1 MGKKQENKIIEAFGG
16 TQRVIVVGAL
26 LLLIAFFSIFSDG
39 GSFRSWSNI
48 LNVFNSSYY
57 IGFMAI
63 GVTFVIITGGIE
75 LSIGTSLMMIG
86 LIGGKLLTMN
96 VPMVVVLICMLL
108 VGLLVGLIN
117 GTLVSRLGLPAFIAT
132 LGMMMVTRGMGSIIT
147 KVQTMTMP
155 QVANPGG
162 WFRKFFTLS
171 FPESSNEMMRLG
183 VPVGF
188 VVLIILAVVMSIIL
202 NKTRPG
208 RYIIAIGS
216 NKEATRL
223 SGVNVKLYETL
234 AYIICGLFTAIAA
247 IAYGAAFSQ
256 FTPSTGNGFEM
267 DAIAGAVI
275 GGTSLAGG
283 VGSIGGT
290 ILGVYIMA
298 VLKTGLPTIVING
311 QQVQSHWQLLITGIV
326 LVIAVLADV
335 ANRKKNG

>member
-1 MGKKQENKIIEAFGG
+1 MLGG

-26 LLLIAFFSIFSDG
+26 VLLIAFFAIFSDG
-39 GSFRSWSNI
+39 HSFTTWSNV

-86 LIGGKLLTMN
+86 LIGGKLVSMN
-96 VPMVVVLICMLL
+96 VPMIAVLLVMLL

-117 GTLVSRLGLPAFIAT
+117 GTMVSRLGLPAFIAT
-132 LGMMMVTRGMGSIIT
+132 LGMMMVTRGMGSIVT

-155 QVANPGG
+155 QETSPGG
-162 WFRKFFTLS
+162 WFRKAFTLKFAGS
-171 FPESSNEMMRLG
+171 GAEILEKGLPI
-183 VPVGF
+183 GF
-188 VVLIILAVVMSIIL
+188 VLLIALAVVMSVIL